1 MSNHREV
8 LLAAHKA
15 PYRNAAAS
23 NRRQSFTD
31 RPGLA
36 AATVAASRNA
46 RRSTR
51 TLATTRTLTRRPH
64 GDVQHRVLRTP
75 YRRRRGDVP
84 HARANQMVGGATPPK
99 RREFSSAT
107 HASVA
112 RYGWATGDTHRRGA
126 AGNTQL
132 QEDSTGTPKIAAK
145 RDVLTTPT
153 VAGTVTPGTL
163 LLGAKLFDTRCQLPT

>member
-75 YRRRRGDVP
+75 YRRGEVP

-112 RYGWATGDTHRRGA
+112 RYGWATDVVHCAG
-126 AGNTQL
+126 GNTQL

-145 RDVLTTPT
+145 RGVLTTPT
-153 VAGTVTPGTL
+153 VAGSVTPGTL